1 MMSEIIEN
9 SKKLEY
15 EQMELE
21 VYSDNEN
28 AIKLYKK
35 YGFEKWGTIPNG
47 YKLKDG
53 TYRNC
58 IKMGIIL

>member
-15 EQMELE
+15 EQIELE

-28 AIKLYKK
+28 AIVMTRAL
-35 YGFEKWGTIPNG
+35 
-47 YKLKDG
+47 
-53 TYRNC
+53 
-58 IKMGIIL
+58 

>member
-1 MMSEIIEN
+1 
-9 SKKLEY
+9 
-15 EQMELE
+15 MELE